1 MPDQDAGDQVRRAR
15 EALAAA
21 RAGARAKGLRPTA
34 QPRRQPAPAA
44 EPGQAVREG
53 QVPRAGREQA
63 GPGLELVGGREPA
76 ADDRAQDGPVPGLK
90 TTMTTPAG
98 APAQAPP
105 AGVGPPAGPSPVAGA
120 PTGGRPAVGPSRTT
134 RRWQGRP
141 GFAAQP
147 DRSDPQPLG
156 AAINGLLDA
165 EGWALAA
172 ATGSVF
178 GRWPQ
183 IVGADLAAHTTPE
196 TLTDGELT
204 VTADSTAWATQVR
217 LLAAQLVRRLNT
229 ELGEGTVRRVRVR
242 GPVTNTRKP
251 GEWRV
256 RGGRGPRD
264 TYG

>member
-15 EALAAA
+15 EALASA

-34 QPRRQPAPAA
+34 PPRQQPASAA
-44 EPGQAVREG
+44 EAGQRPQAG
-53 QVPRAGREQA
+53 QVQA
-63 GPGLELVGGREPA
+63 GPGLELVGGPES
-76 ADDRAQDGPVPGLK
+76 RAGDGVGDGPVPGLK
-90 TTMTTPAG
+90 TQTTTPAF
-98 APAQAPP
+98 ADADAPP
-105 AGVGPPAGPSPVAGA
+105 
-120 PTGGRPAVGPSRTT
+120 T
-134 RRWQGRP
+134 RRP
-141 GFAAQP
+141 GFPAQP
-147 DRSDPQPLG
+147 QRSDPQPLG
-156 AAINGLLDA
+156 ASISGLLDA

-183 IVGADLAAHTTPE
+183 IVGADLAAHTRPE

-217 LLAAQLVRRLNT
+217 LLAAQLVRRLNA
-229 ELGEGTVRRVRVR
+229 ELGDGTVRRVKVR
-242 GPVTNTRKP
+242 GPVTSTRKP